1 MIKKVIRYFENNP
14 MGIIPCIIFITGIIT
29 GLIVQ
34 NEIVVI
40 FSLIFFL
47 SMMVGPLSFI
57 QDRIALYQESY
68 TVACYFFV
76 ICLVV

>member
-14 MGIIPCIIFITGIIT
+14 MGIIPCMLFITGIIA
-29 GLIVQ
+29 GLLAQ

-47 SMMVGPLSFI
+47 SMMV
-57 QDRIALYQESY
+57 A
-68 TVACYFFV
+68 V
-76 ICLVV
+76 IVDINKKGY